1 MIKQL
6 KHAYALLNA
15 WVEGEPLPAHPDAAQ
30 EQPAHEP
37 VSLTL
42 IEDLNQ
48 PDAKAT
54 KRIFFIACL
63 CICVIFS
70 GIMLL
75 TVSEL
80 PTYGLE
86 TNPTTNN
93 LSTHYIEDG
102 MAEVGATNLVT
113 NVILVY
119 RGFDTYA
126 ESCVLFLAATCVIML
141 LKRDKNNYTA
151 KDAQIAEED
160 AQIETEEGSLL
171 LRSIVRFLLPI
182 GFLFGF
188 YILFNGHI
196 SPGGGFAGGSII
208 GAMMILCD
216 NALGTKKVNAFF
228 NDHIYHIVK
237 IGALVIYAIL
247 IGYTIF
253 VGANGLP
260 SIFTTGV
267 AGSIFSGGITMPIN
281 VAVGLEVACT
291 LYAFYAFF
299 SKGEL

>member
-1 MIKQL
+1 MKRYIR
-6 KHAYALLNA
+6 YGYSMLNA
-15 WVEGEPLPAHPDAAQ
+15 WVEGEPLPTHEAPKK
-30 EQPAHEP
+30 EPTPPAPTLTFIQQLNEP
-37 VSLTL
+37 NSRATRRFVTLVS
-42 IEDLNQ
+42 
-48 PDAKAT
+48 
-54 KRIFFIACL
+54 IA
-63 CICVIFS
+63 ICVVFAA
-70 GIMLL
+70 IMLF

-80 PTYGLE
+80 PTYGLD
-86 TNPTTNN
+86 TNPTTNE
-93 LSTHYIEDG
+93 LSTHYVEEGI
-102 MAEVGATNLVT
+102 AEVGATNLVT

-141 LKRDKNNYTA
+141 LKRDKNNTTA
-151 KDAQIAEED
+151 KDDEIRAED
-160 AQIETEEGSLL
+160 AQIEAEEGSLL
-171 LRSIVRFLLPI
+171 LRTIVRFLLPI

-188 YILFNGHI
+188 YVLFNGHI

-208 GAMMILCD
+208 GAMLILCD
-216 NALGTKKVNAFF
+216 NSLGAEKVSKFF

-237 IGALVIYAIL
+237 IGALVLYAIL

-260 SIFTTGV
+260 NVFSAGT

-281 VAVGLEVACT
+281 LAVGLEVACT
-291 LYAFYAFF
+291 MYAFYAFF